1 MLLLSILFLILGFVG
16 LYFGAKFVIISLE
29 NIADRLNIS
38 HIMVGLTILS
48 IGTSLPEI
56 AVSIMG
62 AIDKI
67 FGITPNI
74 DGIVVGNKVGSFMTQ
89 ITLIIGILAVSQ
101 PIFVSKWELRREG
114 PMLFISILTFLFFS
128 LDGILTQFEALLMI
142 IIYFMYLIFVIWS
155 ERRLVQIKIKIDPNC
170 IEKERLDIECFEP
183 VKSPRKKSSIPRDIG
198 ILLLGFTILIIAAET
213 TLLSAHDLSKEF
225 DIPENVI
232 GILIVGFGTSL
243 PELIADLTA
252 IRRGSFGLAVGDILG
267 SNICDILLA
276 TGSGAIIINFN
287 VPLIILVF
295 DIPILFLALF
305 LVLYLLWTE
314 KTLKRW
320 EGSLLIGFYGV
331 YVILKLLFFQI

>member
-1 MLLLSILFLILGFVG
+1 MLFFSVLFLILGFFG

-38 HIMVGLTILS
+38 HMMVGLTILS

-62 AIDKI
+62 GIDKI
-67 FGITPNI
+67 LGIDPYI
-74 DGIVVGNKVGSFMTQ
+74 DGIVIGNKVGSFMTQ

-114 PMLFISILTFLFFS
+114 PMLFISVLIFLFFS

-142 IIYFMYLIFVIWS
+142 IIYLIYLIFVIWS
-155 ERRLVQIKIKIDPNC
+155 ERRLQKIKIESNS
-170 IEKERLDIECFEP
+170 IEKERLDAVSFEP
-183 VKSPRKKSSIPRDIG
+183 VKSPRKKSSTPRDIG
-198 ILLLGFTILIIAAET
+198 IFLFGLIILIIAAEF

-225 DIPENVI
+225 HIPENVI

-243 PELIADLTA
+243 PELVADLTA
-252 IRRGSFGLAVGDILG
+252 IRRGSFGIAVGDILG

-276 TGSGAIIINFN
+276 TGSGAIIINFK

-295 DIPILFLALF
+295 DIPALFLALS
-305 LVLYLLWTE
+305 LALYLLWTE

-320 EGSLLIGFYGV
+320 EGSLLIGFYSV
-331 YVILKLLFFQI
+331 YVILKLAMFQI

>member
-1 MLLLSILFLILGFVG
+1 MLLYSILFLILGFFG
-16 LYFGAKFVIISLE
+16 LYFGAKFVIIGLE
-29 NIADRLNIS
+29 NIADRFNIS
-38 HIMVGLTILS
+38 HIMIGLTILS

-56 AVSIMG
+56 SVSIMG
-62 AIDKI
+62 GIDKI
-67 FGITPNI
+67 FGIDPNI
-74 DGIVVGNKVGSFMTQ
+74 DGIVIGNKIGSFLTQ
-89 ITLIIGILAVSQ
+89 ITLIIGILAVTQ

-114 PMLFISILTFLFFS
+114 PMLFISILVFLFFA

-142 IIYFMYLIFVIWS
+142 IIYFIYLSLVIWS
-155 ERRLVQIKIKIDPNC
+155 ERYLKKAKLDANYL
-170 IEKERLDIECFEP
+170 ENERLDVVSFEP
-183 VKSPRKKSSIPRDIG
+183 VESPRKVSSTKRDIG
-198 ILLLGFTILIIAAET
+198 IFIFGLLILIIAAEV

-252 IRRGSFGLAVGDILG
+252 IRRGSFGIAVGDILG

-276 TGSGAIIINFN
+276 TGSGAILINFN

-295 DIPILFLALF
+295 DIPVLFLALS
-305 LVLYLLWTE
+305 LVLYLLWSE

-320 EGSLLIGFYGV
+320 EGSLLIGFYSV
-331 YVILKLLFFQI
+331 YVILKLVLFQI